1 MKGDFFIQR
10 EIDGSLVEKPL
21 KITGS
26 ITVEGKILH
35 GFSGENSYIIKMNI
49 MDFTISA
56 DGIMFMGIE
65 EVRNGI
71 KTYQEIWFIPKK

>member
-1 MKGDFFIQR
+1 MRGNFYIQR

-26 ITVEGKILH
+26 ITVENKILH
-35 GFSGENSYIIKMNI
+35 GFSGDSYLLKMNV
-49 MDFTISA
+49 MDFTVSS

-65 EVRNGI
+65 EVRSGT
-71 KTYQEIWFIPKK
+71 KTYQEIWFLPKR

>member
-1 MKGDFFIQR
+1 M
-10 EIDGSLVEKPL
+10 EKPL

-26 ITVEGKILH
+26 IAVENKILH
-35 GFSGENSYIIKMNI
+35 GFSGNSYLLKMNV

-71 KTYQEIWFIPKK
+71 KTYQEIWFTPKR